1 MGSQVKKKLRI
12 YGDEEDKISSLPDEL
27 IHHILSFTDAKE
39 AVQTSVL
46 SNRWK
51 SLWITLPFLNF
62 GEYRYS
68 SPKNNTKF
76 IRHVLSK
83 RNRQSDLFE
92 LNFCVYNKGLRRC
105 LIANVVEY
113 AISHNVQS
121 LDFGLLYKH
130 QPFKLS
136 TFNSN
141 SLKKLTL
148 RVRLE
153 EFAMELGCWDLPC
166 LTTLF
171 LKYPDFDLTKGNQI
185 SDSWFTCLPSL
196 RDLGLE
202 NWDLSI
208 SSFSFSIPDL
218 TTLRL
223 SNCILPKMVLDLP
236 SLITLDLHNVNLPYD
251 MSDMISTL
259 ISLQNLTISSPFTQD
274 HVISCPRPLL
284 NLNIRTSSSRYD
296 SGSGY
301 IIVFAPKIC
310 NFTSYGIFAT
320 TFGVPELETVNIRLQ
335 GWFQGLQSSK
345 EEIYHR
351 LTNMF
356 PGLGNAKTLT
366 FDLESIKALNEISSL
381 LVWLPSPFYNMKYI
395 KVPKTYK
402 KSNMS
407 GALRNYLLG
416 GSPRSTIVTTLP
428 QNEIRL
434 I

>member
-12 YGDEEDKISSLPDEL
+12 SGDEEDKISSLPDEL

-62 GEYRYS
+62 GEYKYS

-83 RNRQSDLFE
+83 RSRQSDLFE

-251 MSDMISTL
+251 MSDMISIL

-381 LVWLPSPFYNMKYI
+381 LVWLSSPFYNMKYI

-407 GALRNYLLG
+407 SALRNYLLG

-428 QNEIRL
+428 QNDIRL